1 MLAIYSHC
9 SILVTLRVQVA
20 AFDPAR
26 NGVLMPLFE
35 EEEEEEGSR
44 YLTKLIT
51 WKPYSLEEEES
62 ATTFSQELNSHPL
75 ALSLGG
81 TKIRQLEKPI
91 KKSED

>member
-1 MLAIYSHC
+1 
-9 SILVTLRVQVA
+9 
-20 AFDPAR
+20 
-26 NGVLMPLFE
+26 MPLFE